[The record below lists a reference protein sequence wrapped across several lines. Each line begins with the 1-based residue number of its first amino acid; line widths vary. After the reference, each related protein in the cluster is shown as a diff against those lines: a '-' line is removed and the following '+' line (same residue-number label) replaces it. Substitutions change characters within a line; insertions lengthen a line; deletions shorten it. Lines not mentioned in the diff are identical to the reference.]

1 MCPPPANGSAVCE
14 DGPGGAC
21 NLLRVAERPPNAALT
36 CRHTSNVLHWG
47 LASKADL
54 QLRKCA
60 WNHVVIWRDV
70 HITTAWCTLA
80 LVLGHGCSCCNQTQC
95 PDSVARSKP
104 PNIKLCCRTAAGASA
119 CATDLKFYICRYVEQ
134 RPDASLELAH
144 AIGPWAHC
152 NSVHPLAKGHNHD
165 GLHWRS
171 RLLRGGRQRALPIRQ
186 LMRAEATPAFLPTT
200 ACMVALNE
208 VSATW
213 KQTAWRMQPAP
224 DELRQPSAQRLT
236 VCLPAAA
243 AIAPGNGCAPAWDM
257 RRATPSCR
265 CCPGR

>member
-1 MCPPPANGSAVCE
+1 M
-14 DGPGGAC
+14 
-21 NLLRVAERPPNAALT
+21 
-36 CRHTSNVLHWG
+36 
-47 LASKADL
+47 
-54 QLRKCA
+54 
-60 WNHVVIWRDV
+60 VIRRDV
-70 HITTAWCTLA
+70 HITTAQCTLVS
-80 LVLGHGCSCCNQTQC
+80 VLGHSCSCCNQTQRT
-95 PDSVARSKP
+95 DSVARSKP
-104 PNIKLCCRTAAGASA
+104 PHAKLCCRTAAGASA
-119 CATDLKFYICRYVEQ
+119 CATDLEFYFCRYVEQ

-152 NSVHPLAKGHNHD
+152 NAVHPLAKGHNHD

-208 VSATW
+208 VSAPW
-213 KQTAWRMQPAP
+213 KQTAWRMQPALTG
-224 DELRQPSAQRLT
+224 DAAIAAALT

-257 RRATPSCR
+257 RRATPTCR
-265 CCPGR
+265 CYPGR